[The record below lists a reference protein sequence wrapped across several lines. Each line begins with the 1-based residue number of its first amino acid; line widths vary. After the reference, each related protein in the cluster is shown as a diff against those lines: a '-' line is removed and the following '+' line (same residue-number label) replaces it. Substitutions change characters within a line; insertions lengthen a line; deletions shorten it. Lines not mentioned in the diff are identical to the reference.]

1 MENFLFSTWNKK
13 KETLAACKCLL
24 VFIKQHPFIAP
35 PPERNGSIKG
45 GMKKLNE

>member
-1 MENFLFSTWNKK
+1 MIGALKVSNNLP
-13 KETLAACKCLL
+13 
-24 VFIKQHPFIAP
+24 PFIAP